1 MYRVGDL
8 YSDAMWNF
16 YEETNGTTLSVLSI
30 WSHVIYEALNLYIG
44 IGCFEMKLGSFPLC
58 NCLFGIIPV
67 FTLIMKACLKTLWI

>member
-44 IGCFEMKLGSFPLC
+44 IGCFEMKLGSFPHC
-58 NCLFGIIPV
+58 NCLFRVIPV
-67 FTLIMKACLKTLWI
+67 LTLNMNSCLNTLWI